1 MGKRVKYAG
10 DEPGTFAPRALL
22 GRAAW
27 YAADGPK
34 RDRPRRRVLARGPSA
49 RNRVIS
55 VAHDHGEASSNGRTA
70 DFGSAYE
77 GSNPSASA
85 KQRSVNQRAEV
96 KTLAMPSQLVVV
108 ALGPIPRPLLADI
121 GSALTQVYG
130 PPAAL
135 GPAQQR
141 PTYAFNK
148 DRNQYHST
156 AILRRLAQLRGGPAA
171 GPVLGVTDVDI
182 FIPDASFVFGEAD
195 RDSRSAVVSLSR
207 FAHGPDGKL
216 ADQERL
222 KRRVQVESVHEI
234 GHLLG
239 LSHCQDARCAMF
251 LSHKPSDTDRKG
263 LGLCGT
269 CRTALGLT

>member
-1 MGKRVKYAG
+1 
-10 DEPGTFAPRALL
+10 
-22 GRAAW
+22 
-27 YAADGPK
+27 
-34 RDRPRRRVLARGPSA
+34 
-49 RNRVIS
+49 
-55 VAHDHGEASSNGRTA
+55 
-70 DFGSAYE
+70 
-77 GSNPSASA
+77 
-85 KQRSVNQRAEV
+85 VNQRAEV

-130 PPAAL
+130 PPATL

-156 AILRRLAQLRGGPAA
+156 AILRRLAQLRGGPAT

-182 FIPDASFVFGEAD
+182 FIPDAPFVFGEAD

-207 FAHGPDGKL
+207 LAHGPDGRL

-222 KRRVQVESVHEI
+222 KRRAQVESVHEI

-251 LSHKPSDTDRKG
+251 LSHKPSDSDRKG

-269 CRTALGLT
+269 CRAALGLT